1 MGSKDSEIV
10 PTKMLKNAASNL
22 LRSVPPQNA
31 FYFYR
36 AMGAPTGAAARNL
49 PDFLGI
55 INTIDITSLQFHLGR
70 GDFEN
75 WVKMLGDNTLA
86 KQLASLKE
94 KQLRG
99 EQLRSELVDAVKARL
114 NTLQKTTP
122 QIKPKRHQKSDEA
135 GYKPNGDP
143 P

>member
-1 MGSKDSEIV
+1 V

-36 AMGAPTGAAARNL
+36 ATGAPTGAAARNL

-55 INTIDITSLQFHLGR
+55 IIDITSLQFHLGR

-86 KQLASLKE
+86 KQLAGLKD

-114 NTLQKTTP
+114 TTLQKTSP
-122 QIKPKRHQKSDEA
+122 
-135 GYKPNGDP
+135 
-143 P
+143 

>member
-1 MGSKDSEIV
+1 LIARHHSTVEPEPCETLANKILRNV
-10 PTKMLKNAASNL
+10 ASNI

-55 INTIDITSLQFHLGR
+55 LSTIDLTSLQFHLGR

-86 KQLASLKE
+86 KQLAELKE
-94 KQLRG
+94 KKLRG
-99 EQLRSELVDAVKARL
+99 EDLRGQLVDTVKARL
-114 NTLQKTTP
+114 DSLQKTP
-122 QIKPKRHQKSDEA
+122 
-135 GYKPNGDP
+135 
-143 P
+143 

>member
-1 MGSKDSEIV
+1 LIANHHSSNELETGETLANKI
-10 PTKMLKNAASNL
+10 LKNVASNI

-36 AMGAPTGAAARNL
+36 AIGTPTGAAARNL

-55 INTIDITSLQFHLGR
+55 LNTIDLASLQFHLGR

-86 KQLASLKE
+86 KQLADLKE
-94 KQLRG
+94 KKLRG
-99 EQLRSELVDAVKARL
+99 EDLRLQVVDIVKARL
-114 NTLQKTTP
+114 DSLQKSP
-122 QIKPKRHQKSDEA
+122 
-135 GYKPNGDP
+135 
-143 P
+143 

>member
-1 MGSKDSEIV
+1 MIANHHSSNELETGKTLANKI
-10 PTKMLKNAASNL
+10 LKNVASNI

-36 AMGAPTGAAARNL
+36 AIGAPTGAAARNL

-55 INTIDITSLQFHLGR
+55 LNTIDLTSLQFHLGR

-86 KQLASLKE
+86 NQLAGLKE
-94 KQLRG
+94 KKLRG
-99 EQLRSELVDAVKARL
+99 EDLRLQLVETVRTRL
-114 NTLQKTTP
+114 DSLQKSP
-122 QIKPKRHQKSDEA
+122 
-135 GYKPNGDP
+135 
-143 P
+143 

>member
-1 MGSKDSEIV
+1 MWPETGETV
-10 PTKMLKNAASNL
+10 PNKILRNVASNV

-36 AMGAPTGAAARNL
+36 AIGAPTGAAARNL

-55 INTIDITSLQFHLGR
+55 VSTIDLTSLQFHLGR

-86 KQLASLKE
+86 RQLAGLKE

-114 NTLQKTTP
+114 TTLQKTGP
-122 QIKPKRHQKSDEA
+122 
-135 GYKPNGDP
+135 
-143 P
+143 

>member
-1 MGSKDSEIV
+1 MIARHHSAIEPEPGETLANKILRNV
-10 PTKMLKNAASNL
+10 ASNV

-36 AMGAPTGAAARNL
+36 AIGAPTGAAARNL

-55 INTIDITSLQFHLGR
+55 LNSIDLASLQFHLGR

-86 KQLASLKE
+86 KQLAGLKE
-94 KQLRG
+94 KKMRG
-99 EQLRSELVDAVKARL
+99 EDVRLQLVDIVKARID
-114 NTLQKTTP
+114 TLQKSP
-122 QIKPKRHQKSDEA
+122 
-135 GYKPNGDP
+135 
-143 P
+143 

>member
-1 MGSKDSEIV
+1 LANKILRNV
-10 PTKMLKNAASNL
+10 ASNV

-36 AMGAPTGAAARNL
+36 AIGAPTGAAARNL

-55 INTIDITSLQFHLGR
+55 LNSIDLASLQFHLGR

-86 KQLASLKE
+86 KQFAGLKE
-94 KQLRG
+94 KKLRG
-99 EQLRSELVDAVKARL
+99 EDLRLQLVETVKARL
-114 NTLQKTTP
+114 DSLQKSP
-122 QIKPKRHQKSDEA
+122 
-135 GYKPNGDP
+135 
-143 P
+143 

>member
-1 MGSKDSEIV
+1 M
-10 PTKMLKNAASNL
+10 PTKILKNVASNI

-55 INTIDITSLQFHLGR
+55 LNTIDLTSLQFHLGR

-75 WVKMLGDNTLA
+75 WLKMLGDDTLA
-86 KQLASLKE
+86 KQIATLKE
-94 KQLRG
+94 RKLRG
-99 EQLRSELVDAVKARL
+99 EDLRVQLVDTVQARL
-114 NTLQKTTP
+114 ESLQKTP
-122 QIKPKRHQKSDEA
+122 
-135 GYKPNGDP
+135 
-143 P
+143 

>member
-1 MGSKDSEIV
+1 LIANHRSSNKLETGETLANKI
-10 PTKMLKNAASNL
+10 LKNVTSNI

-36 AMGAPTGAAARNL
+36 AIGAPTGAAARNL

-55 INTIDITSLQFHLGR
+55 INTIDLASLQFHLGR

-86 KQLASLKE
+86 KQLADLKE
-94 KQLRG
+94 KKVRG
-99 EQLRSELVDAVKARL
+99 EDLRLQVVDIVKARL
-114 NTLQKTTP
+114 DSLQK
-122 QIKPKRHQKSDEA
+122 
-135 GYKPNGDP
+135 NL
-143 P
+143 

>member
-1 MGSKDSEIV
+1 VVEGSIQKSEAM
-10 PTKMLKNAASNL
+10 PTKILKNFASNI

-36 AMGAPTGAAARNL
+36 AIGTPTGAAARNL

-55 INTIDITSLQFHLGR
+55 LDSIDLASLQFHLGR

-75 WVKMLGDNTLA
+75 WLKMLGDDVLA
-86 KQLASLKE
+86 KQIAALKDR
-94 KQLRG
+94 KLRG
-99 EQLRSELVDAVKARL
+99 EDLRMQLVDAVKARL
-114 NTLQKTTP
+114 DSLQK
-122 QIKPKRHQKSDEA
+122 
-135 GYKPNGDP
+135 P